1 MNEEYPAWLTF
12 LHLFGASK
20 WGGSCDTCIARLR
33 YLIFLIIEGSKIYQ
47 GPPDFC
53 IARLRYLIFLIIYF
67 KPDTGGG
74 GLSVG
79 AILGILAA
87 SCTIIVLILLFL
99 WLKGCFR
106 QKGPLEEELR
116 SLELQTGYFSLRQI
130 KAATNNFDPA
140 NKLGEGGFGPVYKGT
155 LSDGTKIAVKQLSAK
170 SSQGNREFLNEIG
183 LLVIYEYMENNS
195 LARALFGREEQRL
208 ELDWPTR
215 CKICLG
221 IAKGL
226 AYLHEESRLKIVHRD
241 IKATNVLL
249 DKDLSAKI
257 SDFGLA
263 RLHEEENTHISTR
276 IAGTIGYMAPEYA
289 MRGYLTDKADVYSF
303 GVVLLEVISGTSNTS
318 YMPKEDFIH
327 LLDWACALQEQGNLL
342 ELVDPRL
349 GSGYSQEEVLRTLN
363 FALLCTNSSPSL
375 RPAMSAAVCMLE
387 GTMEVRA
394 PLVKRSSMVETESV
408 RFKAMQKR
416 SLGSQT
422 R

>member
-1 MNEEYPAWLTF
+1 
-12 LHLFGASK
+12 
-20 WGGSCDTCIARLR
+20 
-33 YLIFLIIEGSKIYQ
+33 
-47 GPPDFC
+47 
-53 IARLRYLIFLIIYF
+53 
-67 KPDTGGG
+67 
-74 GLSVG
+74 
-79 AILGILAA
+79 
-87 SCTIIVLILLFL
+87 
-99 WLKGCFR
+99 
-106 QKGPLEEELR
+106 
-116 SLELQTGYFSLRQI
+116 
-130 KAATNNFDPA
+130 
-140 NKLGEGGFGPVYKGT
+140 
-155 LSDGTKIAVKQLSAK
+155 
-170 SSQGNREFLNEIG
+170 
-183 LLVIYEYMENNS
+183 MENNS
-195 LARALFGREEQRL
+195 LARALFGREEQRP

-221 IAKGL
+221 IARGL

-303 GVVLLEVISGTSNTS
+303 GVVLLE
-318 YMPKEDFIH
+318 
-327 LLDWACALQEQGNLL
+327 EQGNLL

-422 R
+422 QSISEEGTSTFYSSEDQSPLVSLANVEGKNTWSMAKPPLDHWHTQ